1 MPEQREPA
9 SIASF
14 QVGDRVYLKGY
25 EGLLGIIIEL
35 RGPLGPNGEQIYG
48 VDLQRRPVVSYIEVR
63 EDQLVP
69 APAPVKV
76 SRTRSPKISARKP
89 KAGKRA
95 GPR

>member
-1 MPEQREPA
+1 MPDQKEPA

-14 QVGDRVYLKGY
+14 RVGDRVYLKGY

-48 VDLQRRPVVSYIEVR
+48 VDLQRKPVVSYTEVR
-63 EDQLVP
+63 EDQLVH
-69 APAPVKV
+69 APAPEKV
-76 SRTRSPKISARKP
+76 RRTRLPKIPTRRP

-95 GPR
+95 MPR